1 MAKQLIINKASLYS
15 YQAEK
20 ENSMGKFDEIRKIM
34 KEFKSDM
41 DSLASNKINEEQT
54 ARARLNPTALE
65 EELTSL
71 DAEYDGHFK
80 STRNRYKER
89 LNEAIT
95 DRRKGNANKYIRG
108 YIDYDLLN
116 KMNIIS
122 QSGVELTEAELSDFC
137 REAMRSRSEFC
148 IRKCQLMAKDNHF
161 NLEVPSEAK
170 ANNVLDEVEKIAN
183 KVVSQYTGKL
193 TGLEKGYFGNDGE
206 SMSIKVY
213 AEGNFLNNYERQY
226 EKQTI
231 EDIRISY
238 ISKENYSDLEAEKKK
253 KAENQPVELVNADK
267 VNINTK
273 STSEDSPAAKY
284 AKAYSERMSTVNPE
298 FE

>member
-1 MAKQLIINKASLYS
+1 
-15 YQAEK
+15 
-20 ENSMGKFDEIRKIM
+20 MGKFDEIRKIM

-213 AEGNFLNNYERQY
+213 AEGTFLNNYERQY

-267 VNINTK
+267 VNIDAK
-273 STSEDSPAAKY
+273 SANNGSPAAKY

>member
-1 MAKQLIINKASLYS
+1 
-15 YQAEK
+15 
-20 ENSMGKFDEIRKIM
+20 MGKFDEIRKIM

-95 DRRKGNANKYIRG
+95 DRRKGNTNKYIRG

>member
-1 MAKQLIINKASLYS
+1 
-15 YQAEK
+15 
-20 ENSMGKFDEIRKIM
+20 MGKFDEIRKIM
-34 KEFKSDM
+34 KEFKKDM
-41 DSLASNKINEEQT
+41 DSLANSKINEEQT

-65 EELTSL
+65 EELASL

-183 KVVSQYTGKL
+183 KVVSQYTGRL

-213 AEGNFLNNYERQY
+213 AEGTFLNNYERQY

>member
-1 MAKQLIINKASLYS
+1 
-15 YQAEK
+15 
-20 ENSMGKFDEIRKIM
+20 MGKFDEIRKIM
-34 KEFKSDM
+34 KEFKGDM

-65 EELTSL
+65 EKLTSL
-71 DAEYDGHFK
+71 AAEYDGHFK

-89 LNEAIT
+89 LNEAIA
-95 DRRKGNANKYIRG
+95 DRRKGNSNKYATG

-116 KMNIIS
+116 KLNIIS
-122 QSGVELTEAELSDFC
+122 QSGVELTELELADFC
-137 REAMRSRSEFC
+137 KAAMKSRSEFC
-148 IRKCQLMAKDNHF
+148 VRKCQLMAKDNHF

-170 ANNVLDEVEKIAN
+170 ANSVLDEVEKIAD
-183 KVVSQYTGKL
+183 KVISQYTGKL

-213 AEGNFLNNYERQY
+213 AEGTFLNNYERQY

-231 EDIRISY
+231 EDVRISH
-238 ISKENYSDLEAEKKK
+238 ISKEDFSALEAEKKK
-253 KAENQPVELVNADK
+253 KAENQPVELINVDK
-267 VNINTK
+267 VNIGAKPAN
-273 STSEDSPAAKY
+273 SDSPAAKY
-284 AKAYSERMSTVNPE
+284 TKAYSARMSTVNPE

>member
-1 MAKQLIINKASLYS
+1 
-15 YQAEK
+15 
-20 ENSMGKFDEIRKIM
+20 MGKFDKIRKIM
-34 KEFKSDM
+34 KEFKKDM
-41 DSLASNKINEEQT
+41 DSLANSKINEEQT
-54 ARARLNPTALE
+54 AKARLNPTALK

-71 DAEYDGHFK
+71 TAEYDGHFK

-148 IRKCQLMAKDNHF
+148 IRKCQIMAKDNHF

-183 KVVSQYTGKL
+183 KVILGYTGKL
-193 TGLEKGYFGNDGE
+193 TGIEKGHFGNDGE

-213 AEGNFLNNYERQY
+213 AEGTFLNNYERQY

-253 KAENQPVELVNADK
+253 KAENQPVELINADK

-298 FE
+298 FK

>member
-1 MAKQLIINKASLYS
+1 
-15 YQAEK
+15 
-20 ENSMGKFDEIRKIM
+20 
-34 KEFKSDM
+34 
-41 DSLASNKINEEQT
+41 
-54 ARARLNPTALE
+54 
-65 EELTSL
+65 
-71 DAEYDGHFK
+71 
-80 STRNRYKER
+80 
-89 LNEAIT
+89 
-95 DRRKGNANKYIRG
+95 
-108 YIDYDLLN
+108 
-116 KMNIIS
+116 
-122 QSGVELTEAELSDFC
+122 
-137 REAMRSRSEFC
+137 
-148 IRKCQLMAKDNHF
+148 MAKDNHF

-183 KVVSQYTGKL
+183 KVISQYIGKL

-213 AEGNFLNNYERQY
+213 AEGTFLNNYERQY

-284 AKAYSERMSTVNPE
+284 AKAYSERMSIVNPE

>member
-1 MAKQLIINKASLYS
+1 
-15 YQAEK
+15 
-20 ENSMGKFDEIRKIM
+20 MGKFDEIRKIM
-34 KEFKSDM
+34 KEFKKDM
-41 DSLASNKINEEQT
+41 DSLANSKINEEQT

-65 EELTSL
+65 EELASL
-71 DAEYDGHFK
+71 DAEYDVHFK

-137 REAMRSRSEFC
+137 REAIRSRSEFC

-183 KVVSQYTGKL
+183 KVISQYTGKL

-213 AEGNFLNNYERQY
+213 AEGTFLNNYERQY

-253 KAENQPVELVNADK
+253 KTENQPVELVNADK

>member
-1 MAKQLIINKASLYS
+1 
-15 YQAEK
+15 
-20 ENSMGKFDEIRKIM
+20 MGKFDKIRKIM
-34 KEFKSDM
+34 KEFKKDM
-41 DSLASNKINEEQT
+41 DSLANSKINEEQT
-54 ARARLNPTALE
+54 AKARLNPTALK

-71 DAEYDGHFK
+71 TAEYDGHFK

-148 IRKCQLMAKDNHF
+148 IRKCQIMAKDNHF

-170 ANNVLDEVEKIAN
+170 ANGVLDEVEKIAN
-183 KVVSQYTGKL
+183 KVISQYTGKL
-193 TGLEKGYFGNDGE
+193 TGLEKGQHGNDGE

-213 AEGNFLNNYERQY
+213 AEGTFLNNYERQY

-253 KAENQPVELVNADK
+253 KAENQPVELINADK

-298 FE
+298 FK

>member
-1 MAKQLIINKASLYS
+1 
-15 YQAEK
+15 
-20 ENSMGKFDEIRKIM
+20 MGKFDEIRKIM
-34 KEFKSDM
+34 KEFKKDM
-41 DSLASNKINEEQT
+41 DSLANSKINEEQT

-71 DAEYDGHFK
+71 AAEYDGHFK

-108 YIDYDLLN
+108 YIDYDLLD

-122 QSGVELTEAELSDFC
+122 QSGVELTEPELADFC
-137 REAMRSRSEFC
+137 KAAMKSRSEFC
-148 IRKCQLMAKDNHF
+148 VRKCQLMAKDNHF

-170 ANNVLDEVEKIAN
+170 ANSVLDEVEKIAN
-183 KVVSQYTGKL
+183 KVIFGYAGQL
-193 TGLEKGYFGNDGE
+193 TGIEKGHFGNDGE

-213 AEGNFLNNYERQY
+213 AEGTFLNNYEQQY

-231 EDIRISY
+231 EDVRISH
-238 ISKENYSDLEAEKKK
+238 ISKEDFSVLEAEKKK
-253 KAENQPVELVNADK
+253 KAENQPVELIDIDK

-284 AKAYSERMSTVNPE
+284 AKAYSARMNTVNPE

>member
-1 MAKQLIINKASLYS
+1 
-15 YQAEK
+15 
-20 ENSMGKFDEIRKIM
+20 MGKFDEIRKIM
-34 KEFKSDM
+34 KEFKEDM
-41 DSLASNKINEEQT
+41 DSLANNKINEEQT

-65 EELTSL
+65 EELASL

-95 DRRKGNANKYIRG
+95 DRRKGNANKYIEG
-108 YIDYDLLN
+108 YIDYDLLD

-122 QSGVELTEAELSDFC
+122 QSGVELTEAELADFC
-137 REAMRSRSEFC
+137 KAAMKSRSEFC
-148 IRKCQLMAKDNHF
+148 VRKCQLMAKDNHF
-161 NLEVPSEAK
+161 DLDVPSESK
-170 ANNVLDEVEKIAN
+170 ANGVLDEVEKIAD
-183 KVVSQYTGKL
+183 KVISQYTGKL
-193 TGLEKGYFGNDGE
+193 TGLEKGQLGNDGE
-206 SMSIKVY
+206 SMTIKVY
-213 AEGNFLNNYERQY
+213 AEGTFLNAYEQKY

-253 KAENQPVELVNADK
+253 KAENQPVELINADK

-298 FE
+298 FK

>member
-1 MAKQLIINKASLYS
+1 
-15 YQAEK
+15 
-20 ENSMGKFDEIRKIM
+20 MGKFDEIRKIM
-34 KEFKSDM
+34 KEFKKDM
-41 DSLASNKINEEQT
+41 DSLANSKINEEQT

-71 DAEYDGHFK
+71 AAEYDGHFK

-108 YIDYDLLN
+108 YIDYDLLD

-122 QSGVELTEAELSDFC
+122 QSGVELTEPELADFC
-137 REAMRSRSEFC
+137 KAAMKSRSEFC
-148 IRKCQLMAKDNHF
+148 VRKCQLMAKDNHF

-170 ANNVLDEVEKIAN
+170 ANSVLDEVEKIAN
-183 KVVSQYTGKL
+183 KVIFGYAGQL
-193 TGLEKGYFGNDGE
+193 TGIEKGHFGNDGE

-213 AEGNFLNNYERQY
+213 AEGTFLNNYEQQY

-231 EDIRISY
+231 EDVRISH
-238 ISKENYSDLEAEKKK
+238 ISKEDFSVLEAEKKE
-253 KAENQPVELVNADK
+253 KAENQPVELIDIDK

-284 AKAYSERMSTVNPE
+284 AKAYSARMNTVNPE

>member
-1 MAKQLIINKASLYS
+1 
-15 YQAEK
+15 
-20 ENSMGKFDEIRKIM
+20 MGKFDEIRKIM

-213 AEGNFLNNYERQY
+213 AEGNF
-226 EKQTI
+226 
-231 EDIRISY
+231 
-238 ISKENYSDLEAEKKK
+238 
-253 KAENQPVELVNADK
+253 
-267 VNINTK
+267 
-273 STSEDSPAAKY
+273 
-284 AKAYSERMSTVNPE
+284 